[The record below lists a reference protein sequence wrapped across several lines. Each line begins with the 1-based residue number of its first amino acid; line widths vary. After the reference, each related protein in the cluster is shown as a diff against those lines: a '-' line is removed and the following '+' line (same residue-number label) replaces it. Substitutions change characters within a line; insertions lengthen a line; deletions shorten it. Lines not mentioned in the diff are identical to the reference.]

1 MNWVPKTLSLAGKE
15 VNGAQ
20 LLEQKVLFKVKL
32 LCPNPGCTLM
42 GTSAS

>member
-1 MNWVPKTLSLAGKE
+1 MDWVLKTISLAGKE

-32 LCPNPGCTLM
+32 LYLNPGCTLM
-42 GTSAS
+42 RTSAS